1 MAKLMGPYRK
11 PTQPRQDRLEERFS
25 KGIELLLE
33 ISSLGVPVVVE
44 GIKDITALRGLG
56 LTGPIYSLAGHSIVS
71 FADELASSESLLILF
86 DFDRRGEQ
94 LARQL
99 ATQLQGRG
107 VTLLSEERN
116 QLRRAF
122 CWHVRV
128 IEGLKQYEN
137 TSKGTKF

>member
-1 MAKLMGPYRK
+1 MCPQKKAPKAH
-11 PTQPRQDRLEERFS
+11 EIEFAERFD
-25 KGIELLLE
+25 KGLKLLVTL
-33 ISSLGVPVVVE
+33 SNQGTPVVVE

-56 LTGPIYSLAGHSIVS
+56 LIGPIYSLAGHSIVS
-71 FADELASSESLLILF
+71 LADELASVETLLILF

-107 VTLLSEERN
+107 VTLLHKERAK
-116 QLRRAF
+116 LRRAF
-122 CWHVRV
+122 CWRVRV
-128 IEGLKQYEN
+128 IEGLKQFRN

>member
-1 MAKLMGPYRK
+1 MRSQKKEPKAK
-11 PTQPRQDRLEERFS
+11 EIEFAERFE
-25 KGIELLLE
+25 KGLKLLRVLSNQDTS
-33 ISSLGVPVVVE
+33 IVVE

-56 LTGPIYSLAGHSIVS
+56 LTGPIHTLAGHNVVS
-71 FADELASSESLLILF
+71 LADELASVGPLLILF

-99 ATQLQGRG
+99 ATQLEGRG
-107 VTLLSEERN
+107 VTILHKERS

-122 CWHVRV
+122 CWRVRV
-128 IEGLKQYEN
+128 IEGLKQSAD